1 MRFVRLVA
9 GAAFGS
15 LLAAAGCSQQDAGRE
30 ALGIAD
36 QPLQVGDQNIDTT
49 NKYGYAVG
57 VCLGNNRGNCQ
68 GICSGT
74 LVLPN
79 LVITARHCVSETPES
94 VEPTDT
100 FGPAMGGPQNFF
112 ITTHYRMFQGTT
124 GWHNVKQVLVPTENT
139 VYGNDIA
146 LLILSDQVPAAEAKP
161 VIPGIQYSMGDTRYT
176 INYTAIG
183 YGKRTP
189 TDNQSS
195 GIRRF
200 KMDQSLLCVP
210 DDPNLACPE
219 GALISPKEFYGD
231 DGTCQGDSG
240 SGAFEKS
247 TFDKGTPVSWG
258 VLSRG
263 RGTITACKGSAYTR
277 LDAWRDFVVEG
288 ARQASEDWKLYP
300 KPTPDWTVYVPPT
313 PKDGGT
319 TKPPTPKPGAGAELG
334 ATCAVDGD
342 CASGI
347 CIDAP
352 DGSRV
357 CSSACEDGTDL
368 VCPEGFVCSDAA
380 CLSEAL
386 VTTTPATATPPK
398 DGGGCSTSSGATASG
413 GLPLLGAALGL
424 AVAASRRRR
433 RDRSATRT

>member
-15 LLAAAGCSQQDAGRE
+15 LLAAAGCSQDEAGRE
-30 ALGIAD
+30 AIGAVD

-49 NKYGYAVG
+49 NKYAYAVG
-57 VCLGNNRGNCQ
+57 VCLGNSRGNCQ

-79 LVITARHCVSETPES
+79 LVITARHCVSDTPES
-94 VEPTDT
+94 VEPGDT

-112 ITTHYRMFQGTT
+112 VTTHYRMFQGTT

-146 LLILSDQVPAAEAKP
+146 LLILSDQVSAAEAKP
-161 VIPGIQYSMGDTRYT
+161 VIPGIQYPMGDTRYS
-176 INYTAIG
+176 INYGAIG
-183 YGKRTP
+183 YGKKSP
-189 TDNQSS
+189 TDDQSS

-200 KMDQSLLCVP
+200 KLDQTLLCVP

-219 GALISPKEFYGD
+219 GALISEKEFYGD

-247 TFDKGTPVSWG
+247 TFDKGAPVSWG

-288 ARQASEDWKLYP
+288 ARQASENWTLYA
-300 KPTPDWTVYVPPT
+300 KPTPDWTVYVPPA
-313 PKDGGT
+313 PKDAG
-319 TKPPTPKPGAGAELG
+319 TKPPTTKPSPGAELG
-334 ATCAVDGD
+334 AACELDGD
-342 CASGI
+342 CTSGI

-368 VCPEGFVCSDAA
+368 VCPETFVCSDGT
-380 CLSEAL
+380 CLSESL
-386 VTTTPATATPPK
+386 VTTAPAAATPTK
-398 DGGGCSTSSGATASG
+398 SNGGCSTTSSGPLPSG
-413 GLPLLGAALGL
+413 GLSLLASVGL
-424 AVAASRRRR
+424 AVAAAARRRR
-433 RDRSATRT
+433 RDTPAS